1 MKAVVSIRS
10 PPAACNVDARQ
21 GACRTAA
28 PSCWRALFRQRA
40 YDGRIMFH
48 RRPCDR
54 GSQDCSRQT
63 AGGFQDSRRYYEL
76 AADHR
81 LSHGDRAADSW
92 PSPGWNAG
100 APNPDH
106 ARPPDDRRLEVE
118 TFERPRRLRL
128 LGEGSAM
135 HYERDQCP
143 RGPEDRLFPEDLPS
157 NQEFRRRKAPA
168 GESRWLKHP
177 QRPASS

>member
-63 AGGFQDSRRYYEL
+63 AGGFQDSHRYQEL

-81 LSHGDRAADSW
+81 VSHGDRAADSW
-92 PSPGWNAG
+92 PGPGWNAG

-106 ARPPDDRRLEVE
+106 VRPPDDRRVGGRNVRAAARAAVGRDRARARATQELYYALHADMQIN
-118 TFERPRRLRL
+118 LRDEL
-128 LGEGSAM
+128 
-135 HYERDQCP
+135 ERD
-143 RGPEDRLFPEDLPS
+143 LLDLATAQS
-157 NQEFRRRKAPA
+157 
-168 GESRWLKHP
+168 
-177 QRPASS
+177 ASKLYGMSAH